1 MKICFFHLF
10 KCGGTTFNWILQNN
24 FPGRVLYAE
33 KPVPCRGRLKA
44 ASVQDYLSSQ
54 SEGDYEALSSHLA
67 EPACADLALFPCSI
81 LRVPSDRNWS
91 AYHFQIRQGTLQE
104 GLSYQDY
111 LEKHHDFQIRVLG
124 GEQVNSDALKLALAR
139 FNLGILERFEE
150 SMVVFEWL
158 LERQG
163 LHLNLAY
170 PGEKNRSK
178 KKLSQSALVESRAMD
193 DALKMS
199 SYWYDLELYRNA
211 TEQLN
216 NHLAAMPDRDARMD
230 DYAQRC
236 DQAREQ
242 ERLNKL
248 TRYGTGPDDFT
259 YIEPTTVP
267 GLRPGFGS

>member
-1 MKICFFHLF
+1 MKISFFHLF

-24 FPGRVLYAE
+24 FSGRVLYAE
-33 KPVPCRGRLKA
+33 KPVPCRGRLKG
-44 ASVQDYLSSQ
+44 ASVQDYLSRHT
-54 SEGDYEALSSHLA
+54 EITYDALSSHLA

-104 GLSYQDY
+104 GLGYRDY
-111 LEKHHDFQIRVLG
+111 LEKHHDFQSRVLG
-124 GEQVNSDALKLALAR
+124 GEQVNSESLEDVLNR

-163 LHLNLAY
+163 VKLNLAY

-178 KKLSQSALVESRAMD
+178 NRASQSSSIDSRSID
-193 DALKMS
+193 DALTMTC
-199 SYWYDLELYRNA
+199 YWHDLELYKRA
-211 TEQLN
+211 TERLED
-216 NHLAAMPDRDARMD
+216 HLAAMPDRDTRMA
-230 DYAQRC
+230 DYAERC
-236 DQAREQ
+236 DQARQQEQ
-242 ERLNKL
+242 RQKL
-248 TRYGTGPDDFT
+248 TRYGTGPNDFT

-267 GLRPGFGS
+267 GLRPGFVR